1 MQKAGFVAQISS
13 YAGSWLRGEGLKK
26 IVYLFT
32 LAKAFVISPAFS
44 AEFDDSQYPWLDE
57 LHVNVSES
65 FNDTASWLD
74 DFFADET
81 FNVEQEA
88 TGRARI
94 QLAWEPRSRELVE
107 FESRIRVNWK
117 LPNFKN
123 HVDVVFSDY
132 DEELERAPVKAAQN
146 NVLANQ
152 NRFNLAL
159 RWILKSDAQSIWS
172 HRVGVGRKLQPFV
185 RSRYAEV
192 MALSE
197 KNTVRMEFSS
207 YYYAKDG
214 FGSHLGLQYEH
225 GLTDM
230 SFLRFD
236 NNFYYR
242 DETSDWLWQHS
253 MYNMRQLNDEAALI
267 YGLYLEG
274 NSKPNYQIS
283 EYLVSSRWRKNALR
297 EWLFFEV
304 EPFVLWRRNEDF
316 SASYG
321 VALRV
326 EGFFGHH

>member
-1 MQKAGFVAQISS
+1 MAGLVAQ
-13 YAGSWLRGEGLKK
+13 ARRNADRWLKGEGLKK
-26 IVYLFT
+26 VIYLFA
-32 LAKAFVISPAFS
+32 LVQVLMANPARPASPDNA
-44 AEFDDSQYPWLDE
+44 QYPWLDE
-57 LHVNVSES
+57 LHSNVSES

-94 QLAWEPRSRELVE
+94 QLAWEPRSRDLVE
-107 FESRIRVNWK
+107 FETRIRVNWK

-146 NVLANQ
+146 DVLANQ

-159 RWILKSDAQSIWS
+159 RWILKNDAQSIWS

-197 KNTVRMEFSS
+197 KNTIRMEFSS

-214 FGSHLGLQYEH
+214 FGTHLGLQYEH
-225 GLTDM
+225 GLTET
-230 SFLRFD
+230 SFLRLD

-242 DETSDWLWQHS
+242 DETNDWLWQHGMYS
-253 MYNMRQLNDEAALI
+253 MQQLNDEAALI

-274 NSKPNYQIS
+274 NSQPNYQIT

-304 EPFVLWRRNEDF
+304 EPFVLWRRSEDF